1 MKKLL
6 GIIVLGL
13 LLSGNVLA
21 KETNILCE
29 FQAGYWS
36 DINSEDPNNLDWKNG
51 DILKGESGTEN
62 ALLILDFDKEIIIQ
76 ADGFYIHGEDKECCF
91 DDDYVYGSDSNNND
105 TITNKF
111 KLNRI
116 SGQLETSYTVRLSKK
131 HGTSRKKSYTCKK
144 INKKF

>member
-6 GIIVLGL
+6 GIVVLGL
-13 LLSGNVLA
+13 FLSGNVYA

-29 FQAGYWS
+29 FQTGSWS

-62 ALLILDFDKEIIIQ
+62 VLLILDFDKEIIIQ

-91 DDDYVYGSDSNNND
+91 DDD
-105 TITNKF
+105 
-111 KLNRI
+111 
-116 SGQLETSYTVRLSKK
+116 
-131 HGTSRKKSYTCKK
+131 GT
-144 INKKF
+144 